1 MSLTTSCASDGATAL
16 PQRAES
22 ASDCV
27 PTLSWKLRS
36 LLYSFAPPPKL
47 LQAKSQARGW
57 EHLGL
62 ELFLYRVRRKCMQ
75 GGRGL
80 VPGGASSL
88 QFFLLL
94 GAQLL
99 LNRLTLLAEAMETEG
114 DSSFTLSRR
123 VFLMAAGETFS

>member
-1 MSLTTSCASDGATAL
+1 MPRT
-16 PQRAES
+16 RAF
-22 ASDCV
+22 
-27 PTLSWKLRS
+27 P
-36 LLYSFAPPPKL
+36 
-47 LQAKSQARGW
+47 LQSEKKVHA
-57 EHLGL
+57 
-62 ELFLYRVRRKCMQ
+62 
-75 GGRGL
+75 RGL
-80 VPGGASSL
+80 VPGRASSL